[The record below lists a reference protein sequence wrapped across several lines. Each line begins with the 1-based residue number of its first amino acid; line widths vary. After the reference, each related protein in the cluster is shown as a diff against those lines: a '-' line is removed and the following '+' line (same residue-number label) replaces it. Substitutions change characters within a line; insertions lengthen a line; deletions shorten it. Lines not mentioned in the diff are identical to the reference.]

1 MITQHDS
8 MESSKGSIMEIQ
20 RAKIKSQI
28 IQKIDQMAEDVFQ
41 TIQKLVRIPSVVGYE
56 GEAQEWMAKLY
67 SSLGLQID
75 RLIPDKKNLV
85 NHPAYFEISFPYTES
100 RPDIVGIY
108 PGTGS
113 GISLILNGHI
123 DVVSPEPVE
132 TWDGGN
138 PWSGRIEGNRLYG
151 RGAADMKS
159 GLLSNFFALKT
170 LLDLGLKPKGKII
183 LESVIEEE
191 AGGSGGT
198 LALFLSGY
206 KADAMIIPEPL
217 NLKIITAHPG
227 VNYFRVKAYGK
238 TAHAGQSHFGV
249 NAIGKLTKIY
259 DRLMELDQDR
269 AARNRD
275 PFFEKLTG
283 RSCNLNIGTFKAGDW
298 PSTVAGSAILE
309 ARISY
314 LPNETEARI
323 RKEVEEAIGE
333 VASKDEWM
341 AEHPPEVEWFG
352 WRAQPWV
359 QDPEIPLIQQ
369 FRQTASEILSCTPET
384 SATTA
389 GLDTRFGPFFDTPSF
404 VFGPVG
410 GLLHCSNE
418 YVELDSVIKT
428 IKVLAAFIVD
438 WCGVE

>member
-1 MITQHDS
+1 MKTQT
-8 MESSKGSIMEIQ
+8 I
-20 RAKIKSQI
+20 R
-28 IQKIDQMAEDVFQ
+28 KIDQMTDEIFQ
-41 TIQKLVRIPSVVGYE
+41 TIQELVRIPSVVGHE

-67 SSLGLQID
+67 QFLGL
-75 RLIPDKKNLV
+75 RVEKVVPKKEDLM
-85 NHPAYFEISFPYTES
+85 NHPAYIEVGIPYTES
-100 RPDIVGIY
+100 RPNIVGIY
-108 PGTGS
+108 PGTGAGKS
-113 GISLILNGHI
+113 IILNGHI

-151 RGAADMKS
+151 RGAADMKG
-159 GLLSNFFALKT
+159 GLLSNFFALKA
-170 LLDLGLKPKGKII
+170 LLDLGLKAKGKII

-198 LALFLSGY
+198 LALFLAGY

-217 NLKIITAHPG
+217 DLKIITAHPG
-227 VNYFRVKAYGK
+227 VNYFRVKVYGK
-238 TAHAGQSHFGV
+238 TAHAGQSHMGI
-249 NAIGKLTKIY
+249 NAIGKLARIY
-259 DRLMELDQDR
+259 DRLTDLDQER
-269 AARNRD
+269 AERNRD

-283 RSCNLNIGTFKAGDW
+283 RSCNLNIGTFRSGDW
-298 PSTVAGSAILE
+298 PSTVAGSAVLE

-314 LPNETEARI
+314 LPKETEEDIKR
-323 RKEVEEAIGE
+323 EVEEAVIE
-333 VASKDEWM
+333 VAAKDEWLID
-341 AEHPPEVEWFG
+341 HPPHIEWFG
-352 WRAQPWV
+352 WRAKPWV
-359 QDPEIPLIQQ
+359 QAPSIPLIQQ
-369 FRQTASEILSCTPET
+369 FSQTASDVLSTSPEI

-389 GLDTRFGPFFDTPSF
+389 GLDTRFGPFFNTPSF

-428 IKVLAAFIVD
+428 IKVLSAFIVD

>member
-1 MITQHDS
+1 MKKVTPSEKKMEAKKEILRKIES
-8 MESSKGSIMEIQ
+8 MKAEIFQ
-20 RAKIKSQI
+20 G
-28 IQKIDQMAEDVFQ
+28 IQN
-41 TIQKLVRIPSVVGYE
+41 LVRIPSVVGQE
-56 GEAQEWMAKLY
+56 SEAQKWVAQLFT
-67 SSLGLQID
+67 SIGLEV
-75 RLIPDKKNLV
+75 KKVVPSQDDLSK
-85 NHPAYFEISFPYTES
+85 HPAYIKTGLPYNET
-100 RPDIVGIY
+100 RPNIIGVME
-108 PGTGS
+108 GTKS
-113 GISLILNGHI
+113 GKSLILNGHI

-132 TWDGGN
+132 TWNWGG
-138 PWSGRIEGNRLYG
+138 PWSGHIEGNRLYG
-151 RGAADMKS
+151 RGSADMKS
-159 GLLSNFFALKT
+159 GLLANFYALKS
-170 LLDLGLKPKGKII
+170 LLDLGLRPKGKII

-238 TAHAGQSHFGV
+238 MAHAGQSHFGV

-314 LPNETEARI
+314 LPNETEAGI

-384 SATTA
+384 SATTV

-404 VFGPVG
+404 VFGPIG
-410 GLLHCSNE
+410 GLLHSSNE

-428 IKVLAAFIVD
+428 IKVLASFIVD

>member
-1 MITQHDS
+1 MLQGRITVKD
-8 MESSKGSIMEIQ
+8 
-20 RAKIKSQI
+20 RTTDAKKNLIRKVD
-28 IQKIDQMAEDVFQ
+28 KMKDEVFQ
-41 TIQKLVRIPSVVGYE
+41 AIQDLVRIPSVVGNE
-56 GEAQEWMAKLY
+56 GDAQEWMAKLY
-67 SSLGLQID
+67 HSLGLSVERVIPKKEDLID
-75 RLIPDKKNLV
+75 
-85 NHPAYFEISFPYTES
+85 HPAYVEIGFPYDPS
-100 RPDIVGIY
+100 RPNIVGIH

-113 GISLILNGHI
+113 GRSLILNGHI

-132 TWDGGN
+132 TWDEG

-151 RGAADMKS
+151 RGSADMKS
-159 GLLSNFFALKT
+159 GLLANFFALKA
-170 LLDLGLKPKGKII
+170 LLDLALKPKGKIV

-206 KADAMIIPEPL
+206 RADGMIIPEPL
-217 NLKIITAHPG
+217 DLKIITAHPG
-227 VNYFRVKAYGK
+227 VNYFRVKVYGK

-249 NAIGKLTKIY
+249 NAIGKLAKIY
-259 DRLMELDQDR
+259 DRLMALDQER
-269 AARNRD
+269 AERNRN

-298 PSTVAGSAILE
+298 PSTVAGSATLD
-309 ARISY
+309 ARVSY
-314 LPNETEARI
+314 LPNETEADI
-323 RKEVEEAIGE
+323 KKEVEEVIRA

-341 AEHPPEVEWFG
+341 AEHPPGVEWFG
-352 WRAQPWV
+352 WRARPWV
-359 QDPEIPLIQQ
+359 QDPEIPFIQQ
-369 FRQTASEILSCTPET
+369 FRHTAAEVLSFVPET

-389 GLDTRFGPFFDTPSF
+389 GLDTRFGPFFEIPSF

-428 IKVLAAFIVD
+428 VKVLACFVVD
-438 WCGVE
+438 WCGVD

>member
-1 MITQHDS
+1 MTVNRAAIKT
-8 MESSKGSIMEIQ
+8 EI
-20 RAKIKSQI
+20 IKKVDKMTGEI
-28 IQKIDQMAEDVFQ
+28 FKAIQE
-41 TIQKLVRIPSVVGYE
+41 LVHIPSVVGHE

-67 SSLGLQID
+67 SSLSLQID
-75 RLIPDKKNLV
+75 RLIPDKENLI
-85 NHPAYFEISFPYTES
+85 NYPAYFEIGFPYTES
-100 RPDIVGIY
+100 RPNIVGIY
-108 PGTGS
+108 PGTGPGKS
-113 GISLILNGHI
+113 IILNGHM

-217 NLKIITAHPG
+217 DLKIITAHPG

-259 DRLMELDQDR
+259 DRLMELDQER

-298 PSTVAGSAILE
+298 PSTVAGSAVLE

-314 LPNETEARI
+314 LPNETEAGI
-323 RKEVEEAIGE
+323 RKEVEEAIRE
-333 VASKDEWM
+333 AASKDEWM

-359 QDPEIPLIQQ
+359 QDPEIPLILQ
-369 FRQTASEILSCTPET
+369 FRQTASEILSYTPET
-384 SATTA
+384 CATTA
-389 GLDTRFGPFFDTPSF
+389 GLDTRFGSFFDTPSF

-438 WCGVE
+438 WCDIE